1 MNAKLEN
8 LRKQTGYIKKIE
20 MEILQLKSNNAQM
33 KSQWMCLVAEWT

>member
-20 MEILQLKSNNAQM
+20 MEILQLKNNNPQI
-33 KSQWMCLVAEWT
+33 KPQ

>member
-20 MEILQLKSNNAQM
+20 MEILQLKNNNSQI
-33 KSQWMCLVAEWT
+33 KPQWMCLIAEWI